1 MEYSHGSMQLLQHI
15 ENICHHC
22 YFLELF
28 VAFLFFNHLGELM
41 YDQPQFRLFYDI
53 CNAID
58 QRYERQIHYPLLILL
73 SFFDI
78 FVKENQMFLN
88 DFIGFNT
95 YHSFFITTL

>member
-1 MEYSHGSMQLLQHI
+1 M
-15 ENICHHC
+15 
-22 YFLELF
+22 F
-28 VAFLFFNHLGELM
+28 
-41 YDQPQFRLFYDI
+41 DQPQFRLFYDI

-58 QRYERQIHYPLLILL
+58 QRYERQIHDTLLILL